1 MSICKKC
8 EKEFTPTKG
17 LISYCSLECR
27 NSRVWTEE
35 DKKKKSESAKNSEKV
50 ISANKLTA
58 TTRASIN
65 PEYWVNIKKIRAIN
79 RKELILNTNFDDLK
93 FEQLRERIIYE
104 QDCKCNKCNLNEWL
118 GNQIPLELEHKDG
131 NHFNNK
137 RENIEMLC
145 PNCHALTT
153 TWRGR
158 NKKNINVGRISDE
171 KLLETLLINEWNFRQ
186 SLIALDLAAKGGNYK
201 RCHRL
206 KNEYNNL

>member
-153 TWRGR
+153 TGRGR